1 MYNVSHTEIKC
12 PRSLP
17 RQTPHMPRNG
27 TRVWDVEPYIRIQNE
42 QVEQEVQIKIHHQ
55 PKKYRNNHVEQRSTP
70 IQIEL

>member
-1 MYNVSHTEIKC
+1 
-12 PRSLP
+12 
-17 RQTPHMPRNG
+17 MPRNG
-27 TRVWDVEPYIRIQNE
+27 TRIWEVEPYIRVQNE